1 MHNCLQDMTRKRDIL
16 VLINPKS
23 GTENKKNLPDML
35 ANTIDSEK
43 YNLTIRFT
51 ERPNHAY
58 ELSRQAVAEG
68 IDAVIAVGGDGTVN
82 EVASALCDSKT
93 ALGIIPDGSGN
104 GLARHIG
111 IPLDLQKAA
120 EAFNESTVEAFDYCT
135 ANDRPFFCTCGI
147 GFDAQVSSAFSRRDK
162 RGAAG
167 YIKSAL
173 IEYLKYRPET
183 YSLIT
188 ESGKI
193 TEKAFLIA
201 CGNASQYGNNAYI
214 TPHADMQDGLI
225 DVTVMLPITPFDT
238 AMLGV
243 LLFSKHI
250 DQNTNIITF
259 RTPEITIE
267 RSHSGVMHLDGEAI
281 EMPQRISIKC
291 HPGGLNICVPP
302 TTKTQ
307 SRNIFTSIEAEFWKF
322 IDSVR
327 GELNI

>member
-1 MHNCLQDMTRKRDIL
+1 
-16 VLINPKS
+16 
-23 GTENKKNLPDML
+23 
-35 ANTIDSEK
+35 
-43 YNLTIRFT
+43 
-51 ERPNHAY
+51 
-58 ELSRQAVAEG
+58 
-68 IDAVIAVGGDGTVN
+68 
-82 EVASALCDSKT
+82 
-93 ALGIIPDGSGN
+93 LGIIPNGSGN

-120 EAFNESTVEAFDYCT
+120 EAFNDSTVEAFDYCT

-173 IEYLKYRPET
+173 TEYLKYRPET

-188 ESGKI
+188 EAGKI

-238 AMLGV
+238 AMIGV

-250 DQNTNIITF
+250 DQDTNIITF
-259 RTPEITIE
+259 RTPDITIE
-267 RSHSGVMHLDGEAI
+267 RSTSGVMHLDGEAV
-281 EMPQRISIKC
+281 EMPEQIRIKC
-291 HPGGLNICVPP
+291 HPAGLNICVPP
-302 TTKTQ
+302 PAKAQ